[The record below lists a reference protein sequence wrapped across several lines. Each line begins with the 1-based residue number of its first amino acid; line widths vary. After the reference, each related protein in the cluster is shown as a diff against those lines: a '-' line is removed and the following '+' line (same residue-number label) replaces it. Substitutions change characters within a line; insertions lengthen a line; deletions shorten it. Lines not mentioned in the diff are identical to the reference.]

1 MADNEFY
8 LGRAFDPKTGKT
20 TAQDIKYDPADLTTH
35 AVVTGMTGSGKTGLC
50 VSLLEEAALQGVPA
64 LIIDP
69 KGDLTNLLLHFPE
82 LAPQDFQP
90 WIDPDIARRAGKTV
104 EQASMEAAL
113 SWRSGLTEWGITPDR
128 VRALSNAVQFA
139 IYTPGSDAG
148 IPVSVLSSLSA
159 PELDWAANR
168 ESLRERI
175 SSTVT
180 ALLGLVGIND
190 VDPIRSRE
198 HILLSNLF
206 ENAWSQGKSVD
217 LTELILQTQTP
228 PFEKL
233 GAFPVD
239 TFYPPKDRMELAMA
253 LNNILA
259 SPAFEVWREGQP
271 LDVKSLL
278 FTEDGRPRH
287 SIFYL
292 AHLSDAER
300 MFFVTLLFTA
310 TESWMRTQ
318 SGTNSLRALLYMDEI
333 FGYLPP
339 TANPSSK
346 MPLLRMLKQARA
358 FGLGLLLATQNP
370 VDVDY
375 KGLSNAG
382 TWFIGK
388 LQTER
393 DKLRLLDGLESAT
406 GGSSR
411 EAFDKLIS
419 SLGKRVF
426 IMQNVHSKAPILFQ
440 TRWAMNFLAG
450 PMMRAQIPAL
460 NELVGARAVDS
471 GQSSVSSGTAPAAA
485 TSFSVPQP
493 FDSAQGRPSPVSY
506 ASPAP
511 VAEPVRPATPNRV
524 ESVVGSTTRPPI
536 PAGVAEYFLPQ
547 NYSLPE
553 AFKFAHQTMPAE
565 AMIEGVIYRPALLAT
580 AQVRF
585 LDRKYGVDSELE
597 RAALVA
603 APERRGSVRWEEFA
617 YSGPPL
623 DKVDTSPAPAS
634 RFGTIDAPL
643 NDSRL
648 MTALKKDFTDWVY
661 RSATIKARANETLKV
676 YAGPDVS
683 QAEFMKACAE
693 TARDARDAEI
703 TKKSA
708 VLDRQIKTLQDKLV
722 KEERELRQDQATL
735 ANRNME
741 AGANLLELGA
751 GMFGLGRKK
760 SVTTQFTKQRQ
771 ARDAKDEVEESE
783 DAIAQYR
790 KDLAELQRQRQ
801 QVVDDVNSSWGD
813 VVNKIS
819 EVTLAPK
826 KTDIFINLFGVAWM
840 PYYQVRAGGTILEL
854 PAFGAE

>member
-8 LGRAFDPKTGKT
+8 LGRAFDPKAGKV

-50 VSLLEEAALQGVPA
+50 VSLLEEAALQGIPA

-69 KGDLTNLLLHFPE
+69 KGDLTNLLLHFPD

-90 WIDPDIARRAGKTV
+90 WVDPDIARRAGKTV
-104 EQASMEAAL
+104 EQAATEAAL

-128 VRALSNAVQFA
+128 IRSLSNAVQYA

-148 IPVSVLSSLSA
+148 IPISVLASLAA

-168 ESLRERI
+168 EALRERI

-180 ALLGLVGIND
+180 ALLGLVGIED

-206 ENAWSQGKSVD
+206 ETAWSQGRGVD

-228 PFEKL
+228 PFDKL

-271 LDVKSLL
+271 LDVKTLL
-278 FTEDGRPRH
+278 FGEDGKPRH

-292 AHLSDAER
+292 AHLSDTER
-300 MFFVTLLFTA
+300 MFFVTLLFTSI
-310 TESWMRTQ
+310 ESWMRTQ
-318 SGTNSLRALLYMDEI
+318 TGTNTLRALLYMDEI

-339 TANPSSK
+339 TANPPSK
-346 MPLLRMLKQARA
+346 TPLLRMLKQARA

-375 KGLSNAG
+375 KALSNAG

-388 LQTER
+388 LQTEQ
-393 DKLRLLDGLESAT
+393 DKNRLLDGLESAT

-411 EAFDKLIS
+411 ALFDKLIS

-426 IMQNVHSKAPILFQ
+426 IMQNVHEKAPILFQ

-450 PMMRAQIPAL
+450 PMTRVQIPAL
-460 NELVGARAVDS
+460 NQLVGAKAGAV
-471 GQSSVSSGTAPAAA
+471 GPSSASAPAVTSFSAPQADPVSYAAPAAA
-485 TSFSVPQP
+485 
-493 FDSAQGRPSPVSY
+493 A
-506 ASPAP
+506 AP
-511 VAEPVRPATPNRV
+511 VKPATPARV
-524 ESVVGSTTRPPI
+524 ESANGSTTKPPV

-553 AFKFAHQTMPAE
+553 AFKHASKTMPAE
-565 AMIEGVIYRPALLAT
+565 AMLEGVIYRPALLAF

-585 LDRKYGVDSELE
+585 LDRKYGVDSELV
-597 RAALVA
+597 RAALVV
-603 APERRGSVRWEEFA
+603 APEKRGVVRWDD
-617 YSGPPL
+617 YIYNGPSL
-623 DKVDTSPAPAS
+623 DQVDTSPAAS
-634 RFGTIDAPL
+634 ARFGVIDSPL
-643 NDSRL
+643 NDAKL
-648 MTALKKDFTDWVY
+648 MKALQKDFTDWVY
-661 RSATIKARANETLKV
+661 RSSSVKARANDMLKV

-683 QAEFMKACAE
+683 QAEFMKTCAE

-703 TKKSA
+703 AKQTAVVDRKIKALEDKKA
-708 VLDRQIKTLQDKLV
+708 R
-722 KEERELRQDQATL
+722 EERELQQDQIDL
-735 ANRNME
+735 KNRNME

-751 GMFGLGRKK
+751 GFIGFGRKK
-760 SVTTQFTKQRQ
+760 SVSTQFSKQRMVEN
-771 ARDAKDEVEESE
+771 AKAEVQESV
-783 DAIAQYR
+783 DAIAQYER
-790 KDLAELQRQRQ
+790 DLAALRTERQRL
-801 QVVDDVNSSWGD
+801 VDEVNASWGD
-813 VVNKIS
+813 VVNKIT
-819 EVTLAPK
+819 EVVITPK
-826 KTDIFINLFGVAWM
+826 KTDVFLNLFGVAWM
-840 PYYQVRAGGTILEL
+840 PYYQVNVGGTTLEL